1 MAICVQ
7 SIAQYLHICIAHIV
21 NSRSLRDT
29 PLSLNELYLAPDAL
43 LFLSVVRCEDTLW
56 VGHSLELVLLAVKP
70 VFDERPLRP
79 AHDESKLGSA
89 RGEGVSAQDYSDWVF
104 A

>member
-1 MAICVQ
+1 MAICFQ
-7 SIAQYLHICIAHIV
+7 IFAQYLHICIAYIV

-56 VGHSLELVLLAVKP
+56 VGHSLELVLLTVKP
-70 VFDERPLRP
+70 VFDERPLQP
-79 AHDESKLGSA
+79 AHDES
-89 RGEGVSAQDYSDWVF
+89 
-104 A
+104 